1 LSALKPLVAIL
12 RATIV
17 AMIER
22 QAFGTNLRRI
32 RMQRGISIAQIVA
45 ATNVGARF
53 WEALENNDL
62 SRWPNGI
69 YARAYVRG
77 YAKVVGV
84 DPESTVDEFCRCF
97 PQGDRRAEFLI
108 RGQAEIVGH
117 KDLQWRDHVPPVAG
131 ETDRRGA
138 AAASASAGETPAPHT
153 TTFGQV
159 FVRLRA
165 MLRA

>member
-1 LSALKPLVAIL
+1 MS
-12 RATIV
+12 
-17 AMIER
+17 ER

-53 WEALENNDL
+53 REALENNDL

-117 KDLQWRDHVPPVAG
+117 KDLEWRDHVPPVAG
-131 ETDRRGA
+131 EIDRRGA
-138 AAASASAGETPAPHT
+138 GAASASTGETPVPHT
-153 TTFGQV
+153 STFGQV

>member
-1 LSALKPLVAIL
+1 
-12 RATIV
+12 
-17 AMIER
+17 
-22 QAFGTNLRRI
+22 
-32 RMQRGISIAQIVA
+32 MQRGISIAQIVA

-53 WEALENNDL
+53 WEALEKNDL

-77 YAKVVGV
+77 YAKVIGV
-84 DPESTVDEFCRCF
+84 DPEATVDEFCRCF
-97 PQGDRRAEFLI
+97 PQGDRRAEIVI

-117 KDLQWRDHVPPVAG
+117 KDLQWRDRDHVPPMAA
-131 ETDRRGA
+131 EFDRRGA
-138 AAASASAGETPAPHT
+138 AAGSASTGEPPTPPT

>member
-1 LSALKPLVAIL
+1 MS
-12 RATIV
+12 
-17 AMIER
+17 ER

-97 PQGDRRAEFLI
+97 PQGDRRAELVI

-117 KDLQWRDHVPPVAG
+117 QDLRWRDRVPPVAG
-131 ETDRRGA
+131 EIDRRGA
-138 AAASASAGETPAPHT
+138 AAASASTGETPVART

>member
-1 LSALKPLVAIL
+1 MS
-12 RATIV
+12 
-17 AMIER
+17 ER

-97 PQGDRRAEFLI
+97 PQGDRRAEFVI

-117 KDLQWRDHVPPVAG
+117 KDLQWRDRVPAIAG
-131 ETDRRGA
+131 EIDRRGA
-138 AAASASAGETPAPHT
+138 VPSASTGDTPTPHT

>member
-1 LSALKPLVAIL
+1 MS
-12 RATIV
+12 
-17 AMIER
+17 ER

-32 RMQRGISIAQIVA
+32 RMQRGITIAQIVA

-97 PQGDRRAEFLI
+97 PQGDRRAEFVI

-117 KDLQWRDHVPPVAG
+117 QDLQWRDHVPP
-131 ETDRRGA
+131 DRRRHRSPRA
-138 AAASASAGETPAPHT
+138 ARPRRASASAGETPAPHT

>member
-1 LSALKPLVAIL
+1 LSALKKLVAIL

-17 AMIER
+17 AMSER

-97 PQGDRRAEFLI
+97 PQGDRRAELVI

-117 KDLQWRDHVPPVAG
+117 KDLQWRDQVPPMAA
-131 ETDRRGA
+131 EFDRRGA
-138 AAASASAGETPAPHT
+138 AAGSGSTGEPPTSPT

>member
-1 LSALKPLVAIL
+1 MECTETAGSDLASDDRCHE
-12 RATIV
+12 RASGIWNQL
-17 AMIER
+17 AAHSHAAR
-22 QAFGTNLRRI
+22 YFNRPN
-32 RMQRGISIAQIVA
+32 RG

-97 PQGDRRAEFLI
+97 PQGDRRAEFVI

-117 KDLQWRDHVPPVAG
+117 KDLQWRDRVPPIAG
-131 ETDRRGA
+131 EIDRRGA
-138 AAASASAGETPAPHT
+138 G
-153 TTFGQV
+153 GGLGV
-159 FVRLRA
+159 DR
-165 MLRA
+165 